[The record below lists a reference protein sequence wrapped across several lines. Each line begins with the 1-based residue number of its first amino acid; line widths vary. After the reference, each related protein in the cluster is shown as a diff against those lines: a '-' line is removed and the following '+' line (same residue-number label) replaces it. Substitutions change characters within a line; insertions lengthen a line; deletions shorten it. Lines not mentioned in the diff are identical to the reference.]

1 MKLLGKL
8 PKVHDSRTLR
18 LARYVQ
24 AMAPPPDAVDYSAI
38 PDLGMMLNAI
48 LGCCVCAGYGHG
60 VQQWNQLAGHPFTP
74 TDANVLTSYEDI
86 GKYVPVDPL
95 NPQTNATDQGCDML
109 TACKYFVATGMAGHT
124 IDSFA
129 SLGEQTPID
138 QALVRQSIYLFGN
151 AYFGFAMPLSAQNQ
165 AIWDV
170 IPDPGD
176 GSTVAGS
183 WGGHCVLAVAYDATG
198 ITVISWG
205 ALYKVTWAFVEM
217 YADEAYALWS
227 EDWLEATG
235 QSLPGFDKAALAAD
249 LSAL

>member
-1 MKLLGKL
+1 
-8 PKVHDSRTLR
+8 
-18 LARYVQ
+18 
-24 AMAPPPDAVDYSAI
+24 MAPPPTSADYSLI
-38 PDLGMMLNAI
+38 PGLGMMLNDT
-48 LGCCVCAGYGHG
+48 LGDCVCAGFGHAL
-60 VQQWNQLAGHPFTP
+60 QQWNQLAGHPFDP
-74 TDANVLTSYEDI
+74 ADSDVLTAYEAI
-86 GKYVPVDPL
+86 GGYVPG
-95 NPQTNATDQGCDML
+95 NEATDQGCDML
-109 TACKYFVATGMAGHT
+109 TACKYWSATGMAGHT
-124 IDSFA
+124 VDSFA

-138 QALVRQSIYLFGN
+138 QALVQQSIYLFGN
-151 AYFGFAMPLSAQNQ
+151 SYFGFAMPLSAQNQ
-165 AIWDV
+165 TIWDV

-198 ITVISWG
+198 ITVVSWG